1 VVKEAV
7 FEVDG
12 AFGEVEK
19 EREVARERGGERDN
33 VYCARWLEHVFGVP
47 REHVFRVCLQS

>member
-1 VVKEAV
+1 MVKEAV